1 MAALTSLAIAGGVA
15 AAAGGIGSAIAQGNT
30 NSRLRDQ
37 ASGLDPYL
45 QQYNQQAS
53 QYNQQA
59 GQSLQRVQGLGRR
72 ADNLTG
78 QIQNT
83 RLGSQGQSD
92 LTAAAGGARDLSALL
107 QQYAQTGGLPSE
119 SDISAAQG
127 QSTNLLAQ
135 ERIAQ
140 QQAFEDQLVQANR
153 QAAMSG
159 RGINDPILRAKLAQ
173 EQTRQAAL
181 LQGKQTAMAT
191 EIARSLPG
199 QRVSYL
205 GQSAQALLGSAQAQQ
220 QFASN
225 QVQSQQ
231 SALQAALQGVYGQQ
245 GLSQS
250 LYGTQTQA
258 GMQSS
263 QQGLQTLLAQQGIL
277 NQQGSVFNA
286 AMGGMGAGAGLVGQ
300 VAGIAGG
307 R

>member
-15 AAAGGIGSAIAQGNT
+15 AAAGGVGSAIAQGNT

-37 ASGLDPYL
+37 AASLDPYL
-45 QQYNQQAS
+45 QQFQQQGQ

-72 ADNLTG
+72 ADTLTG

-83 RLGSQGQSD
+83 RLGNQGQAD
-92 LTAAAGGARDLSALL
+92 LTAAAGGARGLAALL
-107 QQYAQTGGLPSE
+107 QQYAQTGGLPSQG
-119 SDISAAQG
+119 DIGAAQG
-127 QSTNLLAQ
+127 QAGDLLAQ

-173 EQTRQAAL
+173 EQTRQNAL
-181 LQGKQTAMAT
+181 LQGRQTALAT

-199 QRVSYL
+199 QRISYL

-220 QFASN
+220 AFAQN

-231 SALQAALQGVYGQQ
+231 SALQAALGGVQGQQ
-245 GLSQS
+245 SLSAG
-250 LYGTQTQA
+250 LYGTQA
-258 GMQSS
+258 GLGMQSN
-263 QQGLQTLLAQQGIL
+263 QQSLQTLLAQQGIL
-277 NQQGSVFNA
+277 NQQGSVFNSA
-286 AMGGMGAGAGLVGQ
+286 LSGMGAGAGLVGT
-300 VAGIAGG
+300 VAGIGG
-307 R
+307 K